1 MKITIIKSGVEADN
15 TSPIRIARVSM
26 LPISQSMNRIVQ
38 TFFDHSQSP
47 HFNGIGD
54 VVLSKSRRKAT
65 EEEEEEQRYE
75 ETRDMMGR
83 KHIERGGNR
92 GDPRKKRNLE
102 RERV

>member
-1 MKITIIKSGVEADN
+1 LSEDLTPKTKPFNNNNNKKE
-15 TSPIRIARVSM
+15 T
-26 LPISQSMNRIVQ
+26 
-38 TFFDHSQSP
+38 
-47 HFNGIGD
+47 FNGIGD